1 MERSANYAAVGA
13 FVLLVTLIGALFVY
27 WYTDTREHR
36 NYNRYE
42 VYFDGTVSGLE
53 RGAAVRY
60 LGVGVGRVVDLRIDP
75 RDSSRVM
82 VIVDID
88 AATPISDKTVAELS
102 LQGVTG
108 LLYIDL
114 LRHRPGNRHEPPEVP
129 SYKYPVIRAGP
140 SRLQAFLQSLPDL
153 ATAAADL
160 VERADRLLSDDNL
173 SAFSSALDNINRAS
187 VNLPDTLHD
196 LNGLL
201 KELRLATAEIGSS
214 AKGLR
219 GVIDTSAPD
228 IEATIQRLHSV
239 SDNLARATELVDKII
254 ADNRQ
259 DIRSFA
265 RDGLPELE
273 RFLREGRAAA
283 EEIRALSTSLRE
295 NPSQLLY
302 EQKQKGVE
310 IPQ

>member
-1 MERSANYAAVGA
+1 MERNANYAAVGA
-13 FVLLVTLIGALFVY
+13 FILLVTLVGALFIY
-27 WYTDTREHR
+27 WYTDAREHR

-42 VYFDGTVSGLE
+42 VYFDGTVAGLE
-53 RGAAVRY
+53 RGSAVRY

-88 AATPISDKTVAELS
+88 ASAPISKKTVAELS

-108 LLYIDL
+108 LLFIDIVQR
-114 LRHRPGNRHEPPEVP
+114 RHLHEQLPEVP
-129 SYKYPVIRAGP
+129 SYKYPVIPAGP

-153 ATAAADL
+153 ATSISDV
-160 VERADRLLSDDNL
+160 VERADRLLSDENL
-173 SAFSSALDNINRAS
+173 AAFSGTLANLNKAS
-187 VNLPDTLHD
+187 IGLPQTAHD
-196 LNGLL
+196 LNSLL
-201 KELRLATAEIGSS
+201 SEVRSATEQIAASAHDLRA
-214 AKGLR
+214 
-219 GVIDTSAPD
+219 VIDTAGPD
-228 IEATIQRLHSV
+228 VEATIQRLHAV
-239 SDNLARATELVDKII
+239 ADNVAKASDLIDKII

-259 DIRSFA
+259 DIRSFT

-283 EEIRALSTSLRE
+283 EEIRELSNSLRE

-302 EQKQKGVE
+302 QPPQKGVE
-310 IPQ
+310 IPR

>member
-13 FVLLVTLIGALFVY
+13 FVLVVTLVAALFVY
-27 WYTDTREHR
+27 WYTDTRERRH
-36 NYNRYE
+36 YNRYE

-53 RGAAVRY
+53 RGSPVRY

-82 VIVDID
+82 VIADID
-88 AATPISDKTVAELS
+88 ASTPISDMTIAELS

-114 LRHRPGNRHEPPEVP
+114 LRQRSDRPRPPLVP
-129 SYKYPVIRAGP
+129 SFEYPVIRAGP

-153 ATAAADL
+153 VAASGEL
-160 VERADRLLSDDNL
+160 VQRADRLLSDDNV
-173 SAFSSALDNINRAS
+173 SAFSSALGNINRAS
-187 VNLPDTLHD
+187 LGLPQTLHD

-201 KELRLATAEIGSS
+201 GELRGATEQVGAS
-214 AKGLR
+214 ARDLR
-219 GVIDTSAPD
+219 GVINTAAPD
-228 IEATIQRLHSV
+228 VEAAIQRLRSV
-239 SDNLARATELVDKII
+239 ADNLASATDLVNRII

-283 EEIRALSTSLRE
+283 EEIRALSSTLRD
-295 NPSQLLY
+295 NPSRLIYQ
-302 EQKQKGVE
+302 QPQQGVE
-310 IPQ
+310 IPR

>member
-13 FVLLVTLIGALFVY
+13 FVLLVTLIGAVFVY
-27 WYTDTREHR
+27 WYSDSREHR

-42 VYFDGTVSGLE
+42 VYFDGTVAGLE

-60 LGVGVGRVVDLRIDP
+60 LGVGVGRVVEMRIDP

-82 VIVDID
+82 VVVDID
-88 AATPISDKTVAELS
+88 ASTPISDMTVAELS

-114 LRHRPGNRHEPPEVP
+114 LRHQAGQPEPPLVP
-129 SYKYPVIRAGP
+129 SQKYPVIRARP
-140 SRLQAFLQSLPDL
+140 SRLQAFLRSLPDL
-153 ATAAADL
+153 VTAAGDL

-173 SAFSSALDNINRAS
+173 SAFSSALGNLNRAS
-187 VNLPDTLHD
+187 VGLPQTLRD

-201 KELRLATAEIGSS
+201 NELRGATAQVAGS
-214 AKGLR
+214 ARDLR
-219 GVIDTSAPD
+219 GVIDTAGPD
-228 IEATIQRLHSV
+228 VEVAVQRLRAV
-239 SDNLARATELVDKII
+239 ADNLAKATDLVDKII

-283 EEIRALSTSLRE
+283 QEIRELSTSLRE

-302 EQKQKGVE
+302 QQAQKGVE
-310 IPQ
+310 IPP

>member
-13 FVLLVTLIGALFVY
+13 FVLVVTLVAALFVY
-27 WYTDTREHR
+27 WYTDTRERRH
-36 NYNRYE
+36 YNRYE

-53 RGAAVRY
+53 RGSPVRY

-82 VIVDID
+82 VIADID
-88 AATPISDKTVAELS
+88 ASTPISDMTVAELS

-114 LRHRPGNRHEPPEVP
+114 LRQRSDRPRPPPVP
-129 SYKYPVIRAGP
+129 SFEYPVIRAGP

-153 ATAAADL
+153 VAAAGEL
-160 VERADRLLSDDNL
+160 VQRADRLLSDDNV
-173 SAFSSALDNINRAS
+173 SAFSSALGNINRAS
-187 VNLPDTLHD
+187 LGLPQTLHD

-201 KELRLATAEIGSS
+201 GELRGATEQVGAS
-214 AKGLR
+214 ARDLR
-219 GVIDTSAPD
+219 GVLNTAAPD
-228 IEATIQRLHSV
+228 VEAAIQRLRSV
-239 SDNLARATELVDKII
+239 ADNLASATDLVNKII

-283 EEIRALSTSLRE
+283 EEIRALSSSLRD
-295 NPSQLLY
+295 NPSRLIYQ
-302 EQKQKGVE
+302 QPQQGVE
-310 IPQ
+310 IPR

>member
-13 FVLLVTLIGALFVY
+13 FVLVVTLVAGLFVY

-36 NYNRYE
+36 HYNRYE

-53 RGAAVRY
+53 RGSPVRY
-60 LGVGVGRVVDLRIDP
+60 LGVGVGRVYDMRIDP

-88 AATPISDKTVAELS
+88 ASTPISDMTVAELS

-108 LLYIDL
+108 LLFIDL
-114 LRHRPGNRHEPPEVP
+114 LRQRSDRPRPPLVQ
-129 SYKYPVIRAGP
+129 SYEYPVIRAGP

-153 ATAAADL
+153 VAAAGEL
-160 VERADRLLSDDNL
+160 VQRADRLLSDENV
-173 SAFSSALDNINRAS
+173 SAFSSALGNINRAS
-187 VNLPDTLHD
+187 LALPQTLHD

-201 KELRLATAEIGSS
+201 GDLRNATAQVGAS
-214 AKGLR
+214 ARDLR
-219 GVIDTSAPD
+219 GVIDTAAPD
-228 IEATIQRLHSV
+228 VEAAIQRLRSMA
-239 SDNLARATELVDKII
+239 DNLTSATDLINKIL

-283 EEIRALSTSLRE
+283 EEIRALSSSLRA

-302 EQKQKGVE
+302 QPPQQGVE
-310 IPQ
+310 IPR

>member
-13 FVLLVTLIGALFVY
+13 FVLLITLVGALFVY
-27 WYTDTREHR
+27 WYSDTREHR
-36 NYNRYE
+36 HYSRYE

-60 LGVGVGRVVDLRIDP
+60 LGVGVGRVVDIRIDP

-88 AATPISDKTVAELS
+88 ASAPISGMTVAELS

-114 LRHRPGNRHEPPEVP
+114 LRQRSGAPEPPLVP
-129 SYKYPVIRAGP
+129 SLEYPVIRARP
-140 SRLQAFLQSLPDL
+140 SRLQAFLQSLPEVV
-153 ATAAADL
+153 TSVGDL
-160 VERADRLLSDDNL
+160 VQRADSLLSDDNL
-173 SAFSSALDNINRAS
+173 TAFSSALRNINQAS
-187 VNLPDTLHD
+187 GEFPKTLHD

-201 KELRLATAEIGSS
+201 VDLRGATAQVAVSI
-214 AKGLR
+214 KDLR
-219 GVIDTSAPD
+219 GVIDTSGPD
-228 IEATIQRLHSV
+228 VEVAIQRLRSV
-239 SDNLARATELVDKII
+239 ADNLARATDLIDKII

-283 EEIRALSTSLRE
+283 EEIRALSSSLRE

-302 EQKQKGVE
+302 EPPQKGVE
-310 IPQ
+310 IPR

>member
-1 MERSANYAAVGA
+1 MERNANYAAVGA
-13 FVLLVTLIGALFVY
+13 FILLVTLVGALFVY
-27 WYTDTREHR
+27 WYTDTHEHR
-36 NYNRYE
+36 HYSRYE

-53 RGAAVRY
+53 RGSAVRY

-88 AATPISDKTVAELS
+88 ASAPISKKTVAELS

-108 LLYIDL
+108 LLFIDIVQR
-114 LRHRPGNRHEPPEVP
+114 RHVRQPLPEVP
-129 SYKYPVIRAGP
+129 SYKYPVIPAAP

-153 ATAAADL
+153 ATSIGDV
-160 VERADRLLSDDNL
+160 VERADRLLNDENL
-173 SAFSSALDNINRAS
+173 AAFSGTLANINKAS
-187 VNLPDTLHD
+187 VGLPQTLHD

-201 KELRLATAEIGSS
+201 GELRSATAQIAGS
-214 AKGLR
+214 AHDLR
-219 GVIDTSAPD
+219 TVIDTAGPD
-228 IEATIQRLHSV
+228 VESTIQRLHAV
-239 SDNLARATELVDKII
+239 ADNIAKATDLIDKII

-259 DIRSFA
+259 DIRSFT

-283 EEIRALSTSLRE
+283 EEIRELSNSLRE

-302 EQKQKGVE
+302 QKPQKGVE
-310 IPQ
+310 IPR